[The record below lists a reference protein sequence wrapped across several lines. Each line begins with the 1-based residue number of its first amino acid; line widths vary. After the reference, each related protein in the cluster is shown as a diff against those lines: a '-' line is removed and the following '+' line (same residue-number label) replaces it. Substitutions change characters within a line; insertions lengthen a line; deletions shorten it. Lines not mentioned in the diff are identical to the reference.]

1 MRLTVFL
8 VGLLNSEPA
17 DSVNHI
23 LASYILNHLPEM
35 VHMGL
40 GDLAEQCQ
48 VSKATVSRF
57 CRALGYRDFYEL
69 KYDCYELE
77 GYVPSRIV
85 APGDSDRAFLQAVN
99 QQTGQQLSYVS
110 QKDLDRLAQALLR
123 YENIAFMGHMESGDV
138 ALMLQHDFY
147 CLTDHI
153 NPTDRPTDRIIRVTF
168 RPLEQQ
174 QFFQSLREPTLV
186 VVFSVEGRFF
196 QRLFGAN
203 RAPKLPA
210 GSMLCLLTS
219 NCPKS
224 PVPVQ
229 LHIDTG
235 TKNDFSGRNLS
246 LMLLEHL
253 LILHCQRLLEADS
266 SPKTS

>member
-1 MRLTVFL
+1 MRLSVLL

-23 LASYILNHLPEM
+23 LASYILSHLQEM

-77 GYVPSRIV
+77 GYIPNQIV
-85 APGDSDRAFLQAVN
+85 APGDSDWAFLQAAN
-99 QQTGQQLSYVS
+99 QQAEQLLAHVS

-123 YENIAFMGHMESGDV
+123 FENIAFMGHMESGDV

-147 CLTDHI
+147 CLTG
-153 NPTDRPTDRIIRVTF
+153 RIVRAMF

-186 VVFSVEGRFF
+186 VVFSVEGHFF

-229 LHIDTG
+229 LHINTG

-246 LMLLEHL
+246 LTLLEHL

-266 SPKTS
+266 SSKSS

>member
-1 MRLTVFL
+1 MRLSVLL

-23 LASYILNHLPEM
+23 LASYILSHLQEM

-77 GYVPSRIV
+77 GYIPNQII
-85 APGDSDRAFLQAVN
+85 APGDSDRAFLQAAN
-99 QQTGQQLSYVS
+99 QQAEQLLAHVS

-147 CLTDHI
+147 CLTG
-153 NPTDRPTDRIIRVTF
+153 RIVRAMF

-174 QFFQSLREPTLV
+174 QYFQSLREPTLV
-186 VVFSVEGRFF
+186 VVFSVEGHFF

-229 LHIDTG
+229 LHIDTEA
-235 TKNDFSGRNLS
+235 KNDFSGRNLS
-246 LMLLEHL
+246 LTLLEHL

-266 SPKTS
+266 SLKTP